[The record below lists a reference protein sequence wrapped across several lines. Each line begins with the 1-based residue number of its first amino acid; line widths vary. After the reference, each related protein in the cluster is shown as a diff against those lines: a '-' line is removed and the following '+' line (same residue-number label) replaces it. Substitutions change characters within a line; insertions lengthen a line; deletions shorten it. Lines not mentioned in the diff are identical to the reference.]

1 MPSNNA
7 DGQIVFNVQIDDS
20 TVQEQV
26 RETTREIERVGE
38 AAEESGRRINSAG
51 SEGSRGLE
59 LLETSAGAAAAGIAA
74 IADAAVAVDS
84 TVQGQS
90 RETTREIERVGET
103 AEESGKKVNSAGREG
118 GKGLEL
124 LKTGAGVAAGAI
136 AAVAG
141 AAVAV
146 SAQAVNLSDDLTKA
160 MNGFSAA
167 TGIGVDEAK
176 KYEETLKNIY
186 ANNYG
191 ESFEDISRT
200 MSIINQRMGE
210 LPTEELQ
217 KATEYAYLLADTF
230 EIDTQ
235 ESIAGVDALMKQFGI
250 SSKDAYNLI
259 AQGAQQGLN
268 QNGDLADQVAEYSV
282 YFADMGLG
290 AEHMFNTM
298 VAGVKSG
305 AYQLDYLN
313 DAMKELGIRT
323 KDNSD
328 ATTIAFNAMGLN
340 AAELTSAFAEG
351 GDAAMGALGIVNK
364 ALFNTENEVTK
375 NSLGVAIYGTKWED
389 LGKRAVEAMSNV
401 GDSISTTNDVLGE
414 METTKY
420 NDLGSM
426 LEGLK
431 RNFELLLVPLGNA
444 LIPLIKEL
452 ITNGLVPMG
461 DKFKDLLP
469 KLTDMAVKALPIL
482 VDAFSNV
489 YDIVSSI
496 ISEALPYLKDLFEQL
511 QPSFQ
516 IFTDELLPKIT
527 ELFFSLLEPIMT
539 LVDTFLPI
547 IIDLF
552 NTFAPI
558 ILDIANAI
566 MPVLIDVFN
575 MFLPIVSDLIT
586 NLLPPLKDLF
596 KSIAPLI
603 TALSPAI
610 KAISE
615 MFGDVLGMAI
625 EAVTPLLEGVIGS
638 LTNLIEFVSNVFS
651 GNWEA
656 AWKNIVDNFKMW
668 FGIIPEFLEDVINMA
683 ISGINTM
690 INQINKTTAIVGI
703 DAIPKIGY
711 IDIPT
716 FHTGGI
722 IDFAGKQEG
731 LINAMD
737 SEMVLTASQQKRL
750 FDIAN
755 GANTTNNSSNVT
767 VYMTNYVRDDMDI
780 NKIDENLKN
789 LEMRNKMAGGRN

>member
-1 MPSNNA
+1 MASNNA

-26 RETTREIERVGE
+26 RETTQEIERVGE
-38 AAEESGRRINSAG
+38 AAEESG
-51 SEGSRGLE
+51 
-59 LLETSAGAAAAGIAA
+59 
-74 IADAAVAVDS
+74 
-84 TVQGQS
+84 
-90 RETTREIERVGET
+90 
-103 AEESGKKVNSAGREG
+103 KKVNSAGSEG

-136 AAVAG
+136 AAVAA

-160 MNGFSAA
+160 MNGVSAA

-191 ESFEDISRT
+191 ESFEDIANN
-200 MSIINQRMGE
+200 MGIITQRMGD
-210 LPTEELQ
+210 LPAEELQ
-217 KATEYAYLLADTF
+217 KVTEYAYLLADTF

-235 ESIAGVDALMKQFGI
+235 ESIAGVNALMKQFGI
-250 SSKDAYNLI
+250 SSEEAFNLI
-259 AQGAQQGLN
+259 AQGAQKGLN
-268 QNGDLADQVAEYSV
+268 QNNDLADQLAEYSV
-282 YFADMGLG
+282 YYADMGFS
-290 AEHMFNTM
+290 AEEAMNM
-298 VAGVKSG
+298 LVNGSKDG

-313 DAMKELGIRT
+313 DAMKEFGIRS
-323 KDNSD
+323 KDGSKASGEAFAMLGFNAEEMTSKFSQGGD
-328 ATTIAFNAMGLN
+328 VAKEAFNQIATALKNTEDDFTRN
-340 AAELTSAFAEG
+340 AAG
-351 GDAAMGALGIVNK
+351 VG
-364 ALFNTENEVTK
+364 LF
-375 NSLGVAIYGTKWED
+375 GTKFED
-389 LGKRAVEAMSNV
+389 LGEDAIFALTDMQ
-401 GDSISTTNDVLGE
+401 GAISATNSTLND

-431 RNFELLLVPLGNA
+431 RNFELLLLPLGNA

-461 DKFKDLLP
+461 DKFKDILP
-469 KLTDMAVKALPIL
+469 KLTDMAVNALPIL

-527 ELFFSLLEPIMT
+527 QLFFSLLEPIMT

-575 MFLPIVSDLIT
+575 EIVPIIGELI
-586 NLLPPLKDLF
+586 NSLLPPLKSLF
-596 KSIAPLI
+596 EAIAPLI
-603 TALSPAI
+603 KALSPIIAELSKAFGEVLK
-610 KAISE
+610 KAIE
-615 MFGDVLGMAI
+615 IVLPI
-625 EAVTPLLEGVIGS
+625 INSVIDI
-638 LTNLIEFVSNVFS
+638 LTNVIDFVANVFT
-651 GNWEA
+651 GNWDA
-656 AWKNIVDNFKMW
+656 AWGNIVAIVKSWLN
-668 FGIIPEFLEDVINMA
+668 IIPNFVEDMVNLVID
-683 ISGINTM
+683 GINNM
-690 INQINKTTAIVGI
+690 IDNVNSVTTTVGI
-703 DAIPKIGY
+703 DAIPRLGY

-722 IDFAGKQEG
+722 IDFSGKQEG

-755 GANTTNNSSNVT
+755 GANTTNNSSNIT

>member
-1 MPSNNA
+1 MASNNA
-7 DGQIVFNVQIDDS
+7 DGQIIFNVQIDDS

-26 RETTREIERVGE
+26 RETTQEIERVGE
-38 AAEESGRRINSAG
+38 AAEESG
-51 SEGSRGLE
+51 
-59 LLETSAGAAAAGIAA
+59 
-74 IADAAVAVDS
+74 
-84 TVQGQS
+84 
-90 RETTREIERVGET
+90 
-103 AEESGKKVNSAGREG
+103 KKVNSAGSEG

-167 TGIGVDEAK
+167 TGLGVDEAK
-176 KYEETLKNIY
+176 KYEETLKSIY

-191 ESFEDISRT
+191 ESFEDISQT

-217 KATEYAYLLADTF
+217 KATEYAYLLSDTF

-235 ESIAGVDALMKQFGI
+235 ESIAGVSTLMKQFGI

-282 YFADMGLG
+282 YFADMGLS
-290 AEHMFNTM
+290 AEDMFNTM
-298 VAGVKSG
+298 AAGVESG

-340 AAELTSAFAEG
+340 AAELTAAFAEG

-389 LGKRAVEAMSNV
+389 LGKRAVEAMANV

-431 RNFELLLVPLGNA
+431 RNFELLLLPLGNA

-452 ITNGLVPMG
+452 ITQGLVPMG
-461 DKFKDLLP
+461 DEFKDIMP
-469 KLTDMAVKALPIL
+469 KLTDIAVKALPVL

-496 ISEALPYLKDLFEQL
+496 VSEALPYLKDLFEQL

-566 MPVLIDVFN
+566 MPILIDVFN
-575 MFLPIVSDLIT
+575 IFLPIIKNLIT
-586 NLLPPLKDLF
+586 DLLPPLKELF

-603 TALSPAI
+603 EALSPAI
-610 KAISE
+610 KAVSE
-615 MFGDVLGMAI
+615 LFGDVLSMAI
-625 EAVTPLLEGVIGS
+625 EAVTPLLGGIIGS
-638 LTNLIEFVSNVFS
+638 LTNLIEFISNVFS

-690 INQINKTTAIVGI
+690 INQINETTAIVGI

-722 IDFAGKQEG
+722 IDFSGKQEG

-755 GANTTNNSSNVT
+755 GANVSNNNSNIT

>member
-1 MPSNNA
+1 MANNA

-26 RETTREIERVGE
+26 RETTQEIERVGE
-38 AAEESGRRINSAG
+38 AAEESGKKINTAG
-51 SEGSRGLE
+51 S
-59 LLETSAGAAAAGIAA
+59 
-74 IADAAVAVDS
+74 
-84 TVQGQS
+84 
-90 RETTREIERVGET
+90 
-103 AEESGKKVNSAGREG
+103 EG

-124 LKTGAGVAAGAI
+124 LKTGAGIAAGAVVAVGA
-136 AAVAG
+136 AAVG
-141 AAVAV
+141 AAAEAV
-146 SAQAVNLSDDLTKA
+146 KLSDDLAKA
-160 MNGFSAA
+160 MNGFSSA
-167 TGIGVDEAK
+167 TGLSVEETK
-176 KYEETLKNIY
+176 KYEDVLKNVY
-186 ANNYG
+186 KNNYG
-191 ESFEDISRT
+191 ESFEDISQT

-217 KATEYAYLLADTF
+217 KATEYAYLLSDTF
-230 EIDTQ
+230 GMDIDQ
-235 ESIAGVDALMKQFGI
+235 SVNGVNAMMKQFGI

-268 QNGDLADQVAEYSV
+268 QNGDLTDQIAEYSV

-290 AEHMFNTM
+290 AEDMFNTM
-298 VAGVKSG
+298 VSGVKSG
-305 AYQLDYLN
+305 VYQLDYLN
-313 DAMKELGIRT
+313 DAMKELGIKT

-328 ATTIAFNAMGLN
+328 ATKDAFAKLGLN
-340 AAELTSAFAEG
+340 AEELTASFAQG
-351 GDAAMGALGIVNK
+351 GDAAMGAMAVVNK
-364 ALFNTENEVTK
+364 ALFETKDEVAKNEM
-375 NSLGVAIYGTKWED
+375 GVALYGTKWED
-389 LGKRAVEAMSNV
+389 SGKRAVEAMANV

-431 RNFELLLVPLGNA
+431 RNFELLLLPLGDA

-452 ITNGLVPMG
+452 IQNGIIPLG
-461 DKFKDLLP
+461 DKFKDILP
-469 KLTDMAVKALPIL
+469 KLTDMAVNALPIL

-527 ELFFSLLEPIMT
+527 QLFFSLLEPIMT

-558 ILDIANAI
+558 LLDIANAI
-566 MPVLIDVFN
+566 MPILIDVFN
-575 MFLPIVSDLIT
+575 TFLPIISDLIT
-586 NLLPPLKDLF
+586 NLLPPLKELF

-603 TALSPAI
+603 EALSPAI

-625 EAVTPLLEGVIGS
+625 EAVTPLLEGIIGS

-690 INQINKTTAIVGI
+690 INQINETTAIVGI

-722 IDFAGKQEG
+722 IDFSGKKEG
-731 LINAMD
+731 LINAMGG
-737 SEMVLTASQQKRL
+737 EMVLTASQQKRL
-750 FDIAN
+750 FEMAN
-755 GANTTNNSSNVT
+755 GRGYNSDGGDTNNSVVNM
-767 VYMTNYVRDDMDI
+767 YITNNVRDDIDI
-780 NKIDENLKN
+780 EKINQELKKLSNKN
-789 LEMRNKMAGGRN
+789 LRSMGM